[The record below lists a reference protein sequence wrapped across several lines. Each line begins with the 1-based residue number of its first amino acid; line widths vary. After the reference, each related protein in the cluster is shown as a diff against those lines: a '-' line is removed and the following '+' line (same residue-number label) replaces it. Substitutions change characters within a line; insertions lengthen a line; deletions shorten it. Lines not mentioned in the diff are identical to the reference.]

1 MTHRVRLALPGGG
14 VLVIAPAPTSERQRC
29 GGPGAPLD
37 ADKAIRLAQGWKRGW
52 ITIQRMV
59 RRDEGRPVLELIKDK
74 NPARARES
82 E

>member
-1 MTHRVRLALPGGG
+1 MKHWVRLALPGGEI
-14 VLVIAPAPTSERQRC
+14 LVITPSPTSERLGC

-37 ADKAIRLAQGWKRGW
+37 ADEAIRLAQGWRRGW
-52 ITIQRMV
+52 ITIQRLM

>member
-1 MTHRVRLALPGGG
+1 MTHRVRLALPGRGI
-14 VLVIAPAPTSERQRC
+14 LVIAPAPTSERLGC
-29 GGPGAPLD
+29 GGLGAPPAED
-37 ADKAIRLAQGWKRGW
+37 GAIRLAQGWKRGW